1 MTVPYHTPVL
11 WLLTLAALSIFLWRM
26 GRRMRP
32 MWAAP
37 ADPRRDR
44 PLERLRGVFEAVG
57 LHRRLLRFRLSG
69 VLHLMI
75 FSGFLVLFTA
85 IIDAFGSG
93 LIPGFSLAVVGGN
106 SWIALLQEV
115 FAVAM
120 LAGLALAVW
129 HRFVMKPARFQGSN
143 QRDAVVIYV
152 LVATVVTTMLME
164 FATSVA
170 AGGDPSAAWRPV
182 SGAVARGLVAGGL
195 TAEGAA
201 GWTEVFYWL
210 HVFAILGFLIYI
222 PGSKHRHMFLA
233 APNVYMR
240 DLGPK
245 GALPAPPEERGKAG
259 VAAIGEFTIKH
270 LFDTLSC
277 TECGRCQSV
286 CPAYASGLPL
296 SPKSLII
303 DLRDAMIDSGMGRA
317 ELPLIGG
324 IISEETLSAC
334 TTCGACMEV
343 CPVHIEH
350 VPKIVDMR
358 RQMIDDGKVEPM
370 LQDALSNLQRTGNS
384 MGKAAKMRARWA
396 KDLPFKIKDA
406 REEPV
411 DVLWFVGDFASY
423 DPRVQRI
430 TRRVAELL
438 HAAGVDFGILYDG
451 ERNCGNDV
459 RRAGEEGLFQ
469 LLAQQNI
476 DTLAG
481 CSFNRIMT
489 TDPHSLNALRQEYF
503 MLGAKYQ
510 VVHYSQL
517 LSDLLES
524 GQLKIAPQKGRRVTY
539 HDPCYLGRYNGE
551 FDAPRNIITRTGS
564 TLVEMGRCRENS
576 FCCGAGGGRIW
587 MDDQAMV
594 ERPSENRIREAL
606 ALGGIDGFVVTC
618 PKDTV
623 MYNAAVQNLGVAG
636 QIEVLDL
643 VDLLVLETEAA
654 ALVGPGEVAAKS
666 PLPNG
671 GFTTDNDANGN
682 QERPDGQRRP

>member
-1 MTVPYHTPVL
+1 MPYHTPVL
-11 WLLTLAALSIFLWRM
+11 WLLTLAALATFVWRM
-26 GRRMRP
+26 TQLMRP
-32 MWAAP
+32 ILRAP

-44 PLERLRGVFEAVG
+44 PLERLRGVVEAVG
-57 LHRRLLRFRLSG
+57 FHRRLLQFRLSG
-69 VLHLMI
+69 ALHLLI

-85 IIDAFGSG
+85 IIEAFGSV
-93 LIPGFSLAVVGGN
+93 LIPGFSLAAVGGN
-106 SWIALLQEV
+106 SWIALLQEI
-115 FAVAM
+115 FALGL
-120 LAGLALAVW
+120 LAGLGLAVW

-143 QRDAVVIYV
+143 QRDAVVIYS
-152 LVATVVTTMLME
+152 LVAAVVTTMLLE

-170 AGGDPSAAWRPV
+170 AGGDPSETWRPV
-182 SGAVARGLVAGGL
+182 SSAVAALLIAAGL
-195 TAEGAA
+195 TAEGAVH
-201 GWTEVFYWL
+201 WTEAFYWL
-210 HVFAILGFLIYI
+210 HVFTILGFLIYI

-245 GALPAPPEERGKAG
+245 GVLPAPPESRGKNG
-259 VAAIGEFTIKH
+259 VSAIGEFTAKH

-286 CPAYASGLPL
+286 CPAFAAGLPL
-296 SPKSLII
+296 SPKSLIM
-303 DLRDAMIDSGMGRA
+303 DLRDAIIDSGLGRP

-324 IISEETLSAC
+324 IISEDALSAC

-350 VPKIVDMR
+350 VPKIIDMR

-384 MGKAAKMRARWA
+384 MGKAAKMRARWT
-396 KDLPFKIKDA
+396 KELPFKIKDA

-411 DVLWFVGDFASY
+411 DILWFVGDFASY

-438 HAAGVDFGILYDG
+438 HTAGVDFGILYDG

-503 MLGAKYQ
+503 MLGAKYE
-510 VVHYSQL
+510 VIHYTGL
-517 LSDLLES
+517 LSELLDT
-524 GQLKIAPQKGRRVTY
+524 GRLRIAPLKGRRVTY

-551 FDAPRNIITRTGS
+551 FDAPRKIIARTGS

-587 MDDQAMV
+587 MDDQAMI

-606 ALGGIDGFVVTC
+606 ALGDIDGFVVTC

-623 MYNAAVQNLGVAG
+623 MYSAAVQNLGVAD
-636 QIEVLDL
+636 QIEILDI
-643 VDLLVLETEAA
+643 VDLLVLDTEEGNQAAMDDIEAA
-654 ALVGPGEVAAKS
+654 PRS

-671 GFTTDNDANGN
+671 DFTTDKDANGN

>member
-1 MTVPYHTPVL
+1 MPYHTPVL
-11 WLLTLAALSIFLWRM
+11 WLLTLAALAIFMWRM
-26 GRRMRP
+26 GRRMRL
-32 MWAAP
+32 MLTAP
-37 ADPRRDR
+37 ADPRHDR
-44 PLERLRGVFEAVG
+44 PLERLRGVVEAVG
-57 LHRRLLRFRLSG
+57 FHRRLLQFRLSG
-69 VLHLMI
+69 ALHLLI

-85 IIDAFGSG
+85 IIEAFGSV
-93 LIPGFSLAVVGGN
+93 LIPGFSLAAVGGN
-106 SWIALLQEV
+106 SWIALLQEI
-115 FAVAM
+115 FALGL
-120 LAGLALAVW
+120 LAGLGLAVW

-143 QRDAVVIYV
+143 QRDAVVIYS
-152 LVATVVTTMLME
+152 LVAAVVTTMLLE

-170 AGGDPSAAWRPV
+170 AGGDPSETWRPV
-182 SGAVARGLVAGGL
+182 SSAVAALLIAAGL
-195 TAEGAA
+195 TAEGAVH
-201 GWTEVFYWL
+201 WTEAFYWL
-210 HVFAILGFLIYI
+210 HVFTILGFLIYI

-245 GALPAPPEERGKAG
+245 GVLPAPPESRGKNG
-259 VAAIGEFTIKH
+259 VSAIGEFTAKH

-286 CPAYASGLPL
+286 CPAFAAGLPL
-296 SPKSLII
+296 SPKTLIM
-303 DLRDAMIDSGMGRA
+303 DLRDAMIDSGLGRP

-324 IISEETLSAC
+324 IISEDALSAC

-384 MGKAAKMRARWA
+384 MGKAAKMRARWT

-411 DVLWFVGDFASY
+411 DILWFVGDFASY

-476 DTLAG
+476 ETLAG

-503 MLGAKYQ
+503 MLGAKYE
-510 VVHYSQL
+510 VIHYTGL
-517 LSDLLES
+517 LSELLDA
-524 GQLKIAPQKGRRVTY
+524 GRLRIAPLKGRRVTY

-551 FDAPRNIITRTGS
+551 FDAPRKIIARTGS
-564 TLVEMGRCRENS
+564 TLIEMGRCRENS

-587 MDDQAMV
+587 MDDQAMI

-606 ALGGIDGFVVTC
+606 ALGDIDGFVVTC

-623 MYNAAVQNLGVAG
+623 MYSAAVQNLGVAD
-636 QIEVLDL
+636 QIDILDI
-643 VDLLVLETEAA
+643 VDLLVLDTEEDTQAAMDDIEAA
-654 ALVGPGEVAAKS
+654 RRS
-666 PLPNG
+666 PLSKADI
-671 GFTTDNDANGN
+671 TTENDRNGN
-682 QERPDGQRRP
+682 QETPDGQRGP

>member
-1 MTVPYHTPVL
+1 
-11 WLLTLAALSIFLWRM
+11 
-26 GRRMRP
+26 
-32 MWAAP
+32 
-37 ADPRRDR
+37 
-44 PLERLRGVFEAVG
+44 
-57 LHRRLLRFRLSG
+57 
-69 VLHLMI
+69 
-75 FSGFLVLFTA
+75 
-85 IIDAFGSG
+85 
-93 LIPGFSLAVVGGN
+93 
-106 SWIALLQEV
+106 
-115 FAVAM
+115 
-120 LAGLALAVW
+120 
-129 HRFVMKPARFQGSN
+129 
-143 QRDAVVIYV
+143 VVIYV

-259 VAAIGEFTIKH
+259 VAAIGEFTIKN

-324 IISEETLSAC
+324 IISEETLAAC
-334 TTCGACMEV
+334 TTCRACMEV

-384 MGKAAKMRARWA
+384 MGKATKMRARWA
-396 KDLPFKIKDA
+396 KELPFKIKDA

-551 FDAPRNIITRTGS
+551 FDAPRNIIARTGS

-606 ALGGIDGFVVTC
+606 ALGAIDGFVVTC

-623 MYNAAVQNLGVAG
+623 MYNAAVQNLGVAE

-682 QERPDGQRRP
+682 QERPNGQRRP

>member
-1 MTVPYHTPVL
+1 MPYQTPVL
-11 WLLTLAALSIFLWRM
+11 WLLTLAALAVFLWRM
-26 GRRMRP
+26 WRRMRP
-32 MWAAP
+32 MLAAP

-44 PLERLRGVFEAVG
+44 PLERLRGVVEAVG
-57 LHRRLLRFRLSG
+57 LHRRLLRFRMSG
-69 VLHLMI
+69 ILHLMI

-85 IIDAFGSG
+85 IIEAFGSG
-93 LIPGFSLAVVGGN
+93 LIPGFSLAALGGN
-106 SWIALLQEV
+106 SWIALLQEIS
-115 FAVAM
+115 ALGL
-120 LAGLALAVW
+120 LAGLALAIW
-129 HRFVMKPARFQGSN
+129 YRFVVKPARFQGSN
-143 QRDAVVIYV
+143 QRDALVIYA
-152 LVATVVTTMLME
+152 LVTTVVTTMLLE
-164 FATSVA
+164 FATSIA
-170 AGGDPSAAWRPV
+170 AGGDPSAPWRPV
-182 SGAVARGLVAGGL
+182 SGALASALIAMGV

-201 GWTEVFYWL
+201 HATEVFYWL
-210 HVFAILGFLIYI
+210 HVVAILGFLIYI

-233 APNVYMR
+233 APNIYMR
-240 DLGPK
+240 DLRPK
-245 GALPAPPEERGKAG
+245 GALPTPPAERGKTG
-259 VAAIGEFTIKH
+259 VSAIGEFTAKQ

-286 CPAYASGLPL
+286 CPAFASGLPL
-296 SPKSLII
+296 SPKALIM
-303 DLRDAMIDSGMGRA
+303 DLRDAMIDVGSGRA

-324 IISEETLSAC
+324 VISEETLSAC
-334 TTCGACMEV
+334 TTCRACMEV

-358 RQMIDDGKVEPM
+358 RQMVDVGNVEPM

-396 KDLPFKIKDA
+396 KDLPFRIKDA

-423 DPRVQRI
+423 DPRAQRI
-430 TRRVAELL
+430 TKRVAEVL
-438 HAAGVDFGILYDG
+438 HAAGVDFGILYDA

-503 MLGAKYQ
+503 MLGAKYE
-510 VVHYSQL
+510 VIHYTGL
-517 LSDLLES
+517 LGELLDA
-524 GQLKIAPQKGRRVTY
+524 GRLRIAPQKGRRVTY

-551 FDAPRNIITRTGS
+551 FDAPRKIIAQSGA

-587 MDDQAMV
+587 MDDSAMT

-606 ALGGIDGFVVTC
+606 ALGDINAFVVTC

-623 MYNAAVQNLGVAG
+623 MYSSAVQNLGVSDR
-636 QIEVLDL
+636 IEVLDII
-643 VDLLVLETEAA
+643 DLLVLDS
-654 ALVGPGEVAAKS
+654 EVAGTS
-666 PLPNG
+666 PLPNA
-671 GFTTDNDANGN
+671 GFTADNDAIGN
-682 QERPDGQRRP
+682 QERSDGQLRP

>member
-1 MTVPYHTPVL
+1 
-11 WLLTLAALSIFLWRM
+11 
-26 GRRMRP
+26 
-32 MWAAP
+32 
-37 ADPRRDR
+37 
-44 PLERLRGVFEAVG
+44 
-57 LHRRLLRFRLSG
+57 
-69 VLHLMI
+69 
-75 FSGFLVLFTA
+75 
-85 IIDAFGSG
+85 
-93 LIPGFSLAVVGGN
+93 
-106 SWIALLQEV
+106 
-115 FAVAM
+115 
-120 LAGLALAVW
+120 
-129 HRFVMKPARFQGSN
+129 
-143 QRDAVVIYV
+143 
-152 LVATVVTTMLME
+152 
-164 FATSVA
+164 
-170 AGGDPSAAWRPV
+170 
-182 SGAVARGLVAGGL
+182 
-195 TAEGAA
+195 
-201 GWTEVFYWL
+201 YWL

-259 VAAIGEFTIKH
+259 VAAIGEFTIKN

-324 IISEETLSAC
+324 IISEETLAAC
-334 TTCGACMEV
+334 TTCRACMEV

-551 FDAPRNIITRTGS
+551 FDAPRNIIARTGS

-606 ALGGIDGFVVTC
+606 ALGAIDGFVVTC

-623 MYNAAVQNLGVAG
+623 MYNAAVQNLGVAE

-682 QERPDGQRRP
+682 QERPNGQRRP

>member
-1 MTVPYHTPVL
+1 MPYHTPVL
-11 WLLTLAALSIFLWRM
+11 WLLTLAALAIFLWRM

-32 MWAAP
+32 MLAAP
-37 ADPRRDR
+37 TDPRRER
-44 PLERLRGVFEAVG
+44 ALERLRGVVEAVG
-57 LHRRLLRFRLSG
+57 LHRRLLQFRLSG
-69 VLHLMI
+69 ALHVLI

-85 IIDAFGSG
+85 IIEAFGSG
-93 LIPGFSLAVVGGN
+93 LIPGFSLASIGGN
-106 SWIALLQEV
+106 SWIALLQEM
-115 FAVAM
+115 FALSL
-120 LAGLALAVW
+120 LAGLGLAVW
-129 HRFVMKPARFQGSN
+129 HRFALKPARFQGSN
-143 QRDAVVIYV
+143 QRDALVIYA
-152 LVATVVTTMLME
+152 LVATVVTTMLLE
-164 FATSVA
+164 FATSIA
-170 AGGDPSAAWRPV
+170 AGSDPSAAWRPV
-182 SGAVARGLVAGGL
+182 SSTLASVLIGAGL

-201 GWTEVFYWL
+201 AWTEAFYWL
-210 HVFAILGFLIYI
+210 HVFAVLGFLIYI

-240 DLGPK
+240 NLGPK
-245 GALPAPPEERGKAG
+245 GALPPPPESRGKPG
-259 VAAIGEFTIKH
+259 VSAIGEFTAKH

-277 TECGRCQSV
+277 TECGRCESV
-286 CPAYASGLPL
+286 CPAFASGLPL
-296 SPKSLII
+296 SPKSLIM
-303 DLRDAMIDSGMGRA
+303 DLRDAMIDSGLGRP
-317 ELPLIGG
+317 ERPLIGG
-324 IISEETLSAC
+324 IISEDTLSAC
-334 TTCGACMEV
+334 MTCGACMEV

-358 RQMIDDGKVEPM
+358 RQLIDDGKVEPM

-406 REEPV
+406 RDEPV
-411 DVLWFVGDFASY
+411 DILWFVGDFASY
-423 DPRVQRI
+423 DPRAQRI

-438 HAAGVDFGILYDG
+438 QAAGVDFGILYDG

-476 DTLAG
+476 ETLAG
-481 CSFNRIMT
+481 CRFNRIMT

-510 VVHYSQL
+510 VIHYTGL
-517 LSDLLES
+517 LSELLDT
-524 GQLKIAPQKGRRVTY
+524 GRLRIAPLKGRRVTY

-551 FDAPRNIITRTGS
+551 FDAPRKIIARTGS

-587 MDDQAMV
+587 MDDQAMI

-606 ALGGIDGFVVTC
+606 ALGDIDGFVVTC

-623 MYNAAVQNLGVAG
+623 MYSAAVQNLGVAD
-636 QIEVLDL
+636 QIDVLDI
-643 VDLLVLETEAA
+643 VDLLVLDTEEGTQAAIDDIEAA
-654 ALVGPGEVAAKS
+654 PRS
-666 PLPNG
+666 PLPRADV
-671 GFTTDNDANGN
+671 TTENDENGN
-682 QERPDGQRRP
+682 QETPDRQRGP